1 MAMMFFAVA
10 LALLAILSGLLGY
23 RAAVRGRCV
32 RLGAYGLGVLAL
44 LFAGLWLAGHAGKEV
59 LAYGFGIALMLAL
72 PALLVAGVAA
82 ALGAVIRR
90 RQSKDQPR

>member
-1 MAMMFFAVA
+1 MMFFAAA
-10 LALLAILSGLLGY
+10 LALLAFFSARLGY

-32 RLGAYGLGVLAL
+32 RFGTYGLGMLAL
-44 LFAGLWLAGHAGKEV
+44 LFAGLWLAGHAGKEA

-90 RQSKDQPR
+90 RQSKDPLR

>member
-1 MAMMFFAVA
+1 MMFFAAA
-10 LALLAILSGLLGY
+10 LALLAFFSGRLGY
-23 RAAVRGRCV
+23 RAAVRGRCM
-32 RLGAYGLGVLAL
+32 RFGAYGSGVLAL
-44 LFAGLWLAGHAGKEV
+44 LFAGLWLAGHAGKEA

-90 RQSKDQPR
+90 RQSKDRPR